1 MPTIDLPHGTVHY
14 RARRPREAATPPV
27 VFVHG
32 FLVNATL
39 WTKTADALADAGV
52 RSYAARLAAGLA
64 HDRARRP
71 ADQSPRGIARQI
83 IAFMEA
89 LDLDDVTLVGND
101 TGGAICQFL
110 LDTDASRIGR
120 VVLTNCDAFT
130 NFPPAPFGQLFKAF
144 RSPSVIRALLA
155 PMRATAVRHSPAGF
169 GLLVN
174 QPLDA
179 EQTRAWV
186 EPCLSDPAIRQD
198 VARFAQRGGPRGSQ
212 CRVKA
217 PRQLRSA
224 GAAGV
229 GSRATASSSSTTPID
244 CALRSPT
251 PGLSRSRAAEPSS
264 PTTSPRGWPTR
275 SPPSKPST
283 HDLRLKPSRGEPGN
297 GDCGWDARLLRLSS
311 VSSARR
317 EAPSVARARRAGRP
331 RRSPRCARARRS
343 SAPPAAGR
351 RS

>member
-1 MPTIDLPHGTVHY
+1 MPTIDLPHGAVRY
-14 RARRPREAATPPV
+14 RVAGPENATAPV

-32 FLVNATL
+32 FLVNSTL
-39 WTKTADALADAGV
+39 WTKTADALAAAGV
-52 RSYAARLAAGLA
+52 RSYAPDWPLGSHTIALGA
-64 HDRARRP
+64 H

-110 LDTDASRIGR
+110 LDSDASRIGR

-144 RSPSVIRALLA
+144 RSPKAIRALMA

-179 EQTRAWV
+179 DQTRGWV

-198 VARFAQRGGPRGSQ
+198 VARFAREVDPKDLDAASNRLGDFPGPALLVWGAGDRFFKLDFA
-212 CRVKA
+212 R
-217 PRQLRSA
+217 RLSA
-224 GAAGV
+224 AFANARLVEIENGRTFV
-229 GSRATASSSSTTPID
+229 PHD
-244 CALRSPT
+244 
-251 PGLSRSRAAEPSS
+251 E
-264 PTTSPRGWPTR
+264 PTR
-275 SPPSKPST
+275 LANEIAAFQP
-283 HDLRLKPSRGEPGN
+283 
-297 GDCGWDARLLRLSS
+297 ARS
-311 VSSARR
+311 
-317 EAPSVARARRAGRP
+317 
-331 RRSPRCARARRS
+331 
-343 SAPPAAGR
+343 
-351 RS
+351 